1 MHFDVFTALTASTA
15 VVFLLGIVFVF
26 FWRRT
31 PSATWLGLW
40 AASYLVMAFANA
52 LAVIAPDEPKALGFS
67 LGSAAFMLGFGLM
80 WQAARVFEGRRP
92 RWGLM
97 FGAIFVF
104 SSILLIPEIRHNIAL
119 RVTAVSTPMTLALAL
134 AAWETWRGRAEGLP
148 SRTSL
153 IVLLATVALIVGG
166 RAVVGAQGAYPIG
179 SHPVADFT
187 IVVLLGGL
195 IAAAILMAMFVL
207 AMSLER
213 REQSQRHLATTDPM
227 TGLLNRR
234 GLDAVYPDG
243 ALPAGAALIVFDLDQ
258 FKQVN
263 DSFGHAAGDALIASF
278 ALICREELHHVDHAA
293 RFGGEEFV
301 LVLARANAPAALAL
315 AEKVRN
321 RYAQTVVPIE
331 GGAVAGTVSGG
342 VFAAPRGEQVWLTA
356 AIAAADRAMYSAKT
370 AGRNRVHVHEESDI
384 SSRGSSRGFDERCV
398 APDMQAA
405 SA

>member
-1 MHFDVFTALTASTA
+1 MHFDVFTALAASTA
-15 VVFLLGIVFVF
+15 VIFLLGIVFVF

-40 AASYLVMAFANA
+40 AASYLVMALANA

-97 FGAIFVF
+97 FGALFVF
-104 SSILLIPEIRHNIAL
+104 SAILLIPEIRHDIAL
-119 RVTAVSTPMTLALAL
+119 RVPAVSTPIVLALAL

-148 SRTSL
+148 SKTSV
-153 IVLLATVALIVGG
+153 IVLLTAVALVVGG
-166 RAVVGAQGAYPIG
+166 RAVVGTAGVYPIG
-179 SHPVADFT
+179 TQQVGDFT

-195 IAAAILMAMFVL
+195 IAAAILLAMFVL

-213 REQSQRHLATTDPM
+213 REQNQRHLATTDPM

-243 ALPAGAALIVFDLDQ
+243 ALPVDSSLIVFDLDQ

-263 DSFGHAAGDALIASF
+263 DSFGHAAGDALIAAF
-278 ALICREELHHVDHAA
+278 ALICREELHHIDHAV
-293 RFGGEEFV
+293 RLGGEEFV
-301 LVLARANAPAALAL
+301 LVLARADMTAALAL

-342 VFAAPRGEQVWLTA
+342 VFSAPRGERVWLAA

-370 AGRNRVHVHEESDI
+370 AGRNRVHVHEESDEAP
-384 SSRGSSRGFDERCV
+384 GMSSRGFDERCV
-398 APDMQAA
+398 APDLQAA

>member
-1 MHFDVFTALTASTA
+1 MHFDVFTALAASTA

-26 FWRRT
+26 FWRRA
-31 PSATWLGLW
+31 PSSTWLGLW

-52 LAVIAPDEPKALGFS
+52 LAVVAPDEPRALGFS

-104 SSILLIPEIRHNIAL
+104 SAILLIPEIRQNIAL
-119 RVTAVSTPMTLALAL
+119 RVTTVSIPLTLALVL

-148 SRTSL
+148 SKTSL
-153 IVLLATVALIVGG
+153 TVLLSAVALVVGG
-166 RAVVGAQGAYPIG
+166 RAVAGAQGAFPVG
-179 SHPVADFT
+179 SQPVADFT
-187 IVVLLGGL
+187 IVVMLGGL
-195 IAAAILMAMFVL
+195 IATAILLAMFVL
-207 AMSLER
+207 AMGLER

-243 ALPAGAALIVFDLDQ
+243 TLPAGAALIVFDLDR

-293 RFGGEEFV
+293 RMGGEEFV
-301 LVLARANAPAALAL
+301 LVLARADAPAALAL

-321 RYAQTVVPIE
+321 RYAQTVVPID
-331 GGAVAGTVSGG
+331 GGALVGTVSGG
-342 VFAAPRGEQVWLTA
+342 VFCAPPDDGAWLTA
-356 AIAAADRAMYSAKT
+356 AIAAADRAMYRAKA
-370 AGRNRVHVHEESDI
+370 AGRNRVHVYNEADMT
-384 SSRGSSRGFDERCV
+384 SRGFDERCV
-398 APDMQAA
+398 APDTQAA